1 MPVLFLCMR
10 KDESGYLLAL
20 ILASVLMSGTCVL
33 AQPSTASSA
42 VSGSSNFRQ
51 IETSFTIA
59 ALRERL
65 EAGDKGALE
74 EFWRDVG
81 RSGTPLIEPAK
92 DNSNQVIVT
101 FLWRGDASTQGVGLL
116 APLQTSP
123 GMPNFPLSRILDT
136 DVWYKCWQMRDDLR
150 FTYSFLPK
158 VQSGEKGEQQ
168 HSVTDPLNP
177 HRMDVAY
184 DEGTPPTEFSIASMP
199 HALDESWVVRQP
211 NVPAGKMERFQLKS
225 AILGKERGITVYTP
239 PSYSDKSRSEYWLL
253 MLFDGFFYRSSIPTP
268 TILDNLIHAGKVP
281 PIVAVLID
289 NPRDSRVSDLGYD
302 PVFLEF
308 LSKEVLPWIHEH
320 LKVTHDPRKC
330 IIGGLSMGGSEAAF
344 VALRHSEA
352 FGNVL
357 SQSGSFADGNGKD
370 VKWEWLASQYKASPK
385 LPLKFFIEEGR
396 LEDVSRDGPTGL
408 VANRYFVEVLRSKGY
423 PVTYEEVGGSHEPV
437 HWRGAFPQG
446 LMSLT
451 K

>member
-1 MPVLFLCMR
+1 MR
-10 KDESGYLLAL
+10 KDESGYLVAL

-33 AQPSTASSA
+33 AQISTASSA
-42 VSGSSNFRQ
+42 ASRSSNFRQ
-51 IETSFTIA
+51 IETSPTIA

-74 EFWRDVG
+74 EFWRDVA
-81 RSGTPLIEPAK
+81 RSDTPLIEPAK

-123 GMPNFPLSRILDT
+123 GMPNFLLSRILNT

-150 FTYSFLPK
+150 FTYSFRLK
-158 VQSGEKGEQQ
+158 VQSGEKSDQQ

-177 HRMDVAY
+177 HTMDVAY

-199 HALDESWVVRQP
+199 HALDESWVVKQP
-211 NVPAGKMERFQLKS
+211 NVPVGKMEWFQLKS
-225 AILGKERGITVYTP
+225 AILSEERGITVYTP
-239 PSYSDKSRSEYWLL
+239 SGYSDKSKSEYWLL
-253 MLFDGFFYRSSIPTP
+253 VLFDGFLYRSSIPTP

-320 LKVTHDPRKC
+320 LNVTHDPRKC

-344 VALRHSEA
+344 VALRHPEG

-370 VKWEWLASQYKASPK
+370 VKWEWLTTQYKASPK

-396 LEDVSRDGPTGL
+396 LEDVSREGPTGL
-408 VANRYFVEVLRSKGY
+408 VANRHFVEVLRSKGY